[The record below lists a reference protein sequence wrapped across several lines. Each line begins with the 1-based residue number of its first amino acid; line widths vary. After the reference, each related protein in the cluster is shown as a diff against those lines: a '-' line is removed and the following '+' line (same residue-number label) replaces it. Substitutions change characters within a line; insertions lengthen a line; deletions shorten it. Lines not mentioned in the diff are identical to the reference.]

1 MIVSWST
8 FFKSQGRADRC
19 EFEGGV
25 NLSVLITEARVER
38 RRETLRRLAAIKQG
52 IVLLEW
58 LSTHQKLC
66 PLK

>member
-1 MIVSWST
+1 M
-8 FFKSQGRADRC
+8 
-19 EFEGGV
+19 